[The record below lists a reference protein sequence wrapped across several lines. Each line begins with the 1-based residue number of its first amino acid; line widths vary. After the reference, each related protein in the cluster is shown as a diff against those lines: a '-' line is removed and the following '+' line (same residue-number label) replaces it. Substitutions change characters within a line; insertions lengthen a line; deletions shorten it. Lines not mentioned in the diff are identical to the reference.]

1 MKPDTPADRA
11 PEDSPRERYEAPRV
25 ESIQLSEEA
34 AEALT

>member
-1 MKPDTPADRA
+1 MSEHKEDLDATEEKLPYVA
-11 PEDSPRERYEAPRV
+11 PQV